1 MLAACKNIIIIVLLL
16 LLASCSSAEYKEA
29 LRAYESAK
37 SSQNIQQLT
46 AALSTLARLAP
57 DEYQVEFVKTKKA
70 KILLEQAQNYQAQ
83 NNNYAAYLASHQS
96 YRSIPNQAA
105 KDILV
110 STGDTLSPLL
120 QAKNSIDHSFEYRP
134 KQLTKLFEKYRV
146 LPVDEW
152 DLIEVNSSVTKLSK
166 AIKELQKA
174 HELVIPNIS
183 ELEVALL
190 QTVIAEQII
199 IVSKARDY
207 FSNLALYHSAEV
219 LKALNIELSNESSTL
234 LSLVRTKFAKKS
246 MEPSFLKANS
256 HFLPFQELIENM
268 SLAANLSKKDIH
280 ADWYE
285 NWINIVNAT
294 LEPSDNFENYP
305 IKKSYRNKQLDV
317 YLNKNRISIPI
328 LSEAYSDKS
337 ALYKNLP
344 TIVSLTEKL
353 QLDKAL
359 LI

>member
-70 KILLEQAQNYQAQ
+70 KTLLEQAQDYQSQ

-96 YRSIPNQAA
+96 YRSIPSQAA
-105 KDILV
+105 KNILV
-110 STGDTLSPLL
+110 SAGDKLYPLL
-120 QAKNSIDHSFEYRP
+120 QAIISIDHSFESRP
-134 KQLTKLFEKYRV
+134 KQLTKFFEQYSD
-146 LPVDEW
+146 LPVEEW
-152 DLIEVNSSVTKLSK
+152 DLIKVNTSVTQLSK
-166 AIKELQKA
+166 ALKELQKA
-174 HELVIPNIS
+174 HELLIPS
-183 ELEVALL
+183 DDSLDVELL
-190 QTVIAEQII
+190 QAAIEAQII
-199 IVSKARDY
+199 IISEARDY
-207 FSNLALYHSAEV
+207 FSNLALYHSAKI
-219 LKALNIELSNESSTL
+219 LKALNSELSNESSTL
-234 LSLVRTKFAKKS
+234 LSLVRTKFAKKT

-268 SLAANLSKKDIH
+268 SLAANLNKKDIH
-280 ADWYE
+280 ADWYQH
-285 NWINIVNAT
+285 WINIVNTT
-294 LEPSDNFENYP
+294 LEPNDNFENYP
-305 IKKSYRNKQLDV
+305 LKKNYRNKQLDV

-328 LSEAYSDKS
+328 LSQAYSDKS
-337 ALYKNLP
+337 ALYKNFP
-344 TIVSLTEKL
+344 AIITLTEKL